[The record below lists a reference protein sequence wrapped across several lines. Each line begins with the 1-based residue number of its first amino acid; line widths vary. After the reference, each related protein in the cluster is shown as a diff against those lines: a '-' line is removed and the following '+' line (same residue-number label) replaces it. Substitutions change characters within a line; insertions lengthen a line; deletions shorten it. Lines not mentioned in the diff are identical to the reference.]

1 MNIILN
7 LPQEHFAAC
16 AFLRQSLALSLVHEY
31 AVFSGPTNDNSA
43 ADVSARV
50 DTFLSLAARDPD
62 ACATALREAAR
73 IGTTDQVYAAQA
85 TNLLVNIS
93 SRLLFDASVDIE
105 VQDAAQEVLKVLFSE
120 GAAEIIKKAI
130 FVDLKR
136 LYLPCSAA
144 TPLFSDKRII
154 LQGSLLNLR
163 AEDESLRDGQL
174 TEDFDRWV
182 LQVRN
187 ALYDANVSLIPVGF
201 VRLS

>member
-1 MNIILN
+1 M
-7 LPQEHFAAC
+7 
-16 AFLRQSLALSLVHEY
+16 
-31 AVFSGPTNDNSA
+31 
-43 ADVSARV
+43 
-50 DTFLSLAARDPD
+50 SLAARDPD

-73 IGTTDQVYAAQA
+73 IGIADPVYAAQA

-105 VQDAAQEVLKVLFSE
+105 VQDAAQEVLKVLFSQ
-120 GAAEIIKKAI
+120 GAAGIIKKAI
-130 FVDLKR
+130 LVDLKK

>member
-1 MNIILN
+1 M
-7 LPQEHFAAC
+7 
-16 AFLRQSLALSLVHEY
+16 
-31 AVFSGPTNDNSA
+31 
-43 ADVSARV
+43 
-50 DTFLSLAARDPD
+50 SLAARDPD

-73 IGTTDQVYAAQA
+73 IGTADPIYAAQA
-85 TNLLVNIS
+85 TNLLVNIA

-105 VQDAAQEVLKVLFSE
+105 VQDAAQEVLKVLFSQ

-130 FVDLKR
+130 FVDLEK